1 MPRPRV
7 RHGGTAT
14 AENYSRTARSSN
26 GPPQDHFDAVV
37 GTEAVRA
44 EMFRLP
50 REIHRRFD
58 ERDVHGA
65 SASLV
70 ALFDILSSSSSRL
83 RGSFPL
89 AVALASS
96 SPARAVDGEE
106 GGGGG
111 SVTGMGSIAPPSSR
125 NNNDALLETQ
135 MKMVYLHVVG
145 IMSPCGRF
153 RCACACRWQIDG
165 VPKIFEL
172 SKVTAC

>member
-26 GPPQDHFDAVV
+26 GPPQDHFGAVV

-58 ERDVHGA
+58 KRDVHGA

-70 ALFDILSSSSSRL
+70 TLFDILSSSSSRL

-135 MKMVYLHVVG
+135 MKMVYLHVSSWYYVAVRKV
-145 IMSPCGRF
+145 SLCL
-153 RCACACRWQIDG
+153 C
-165 VPKIFEL
+165 L
-172 SKVTAC
+172 SLAN